1 MSKSFILFS
10 ILVGFMI
17 CACSDKDSSVEPG
30 CACDVEFIESIAAMD
45 WGNDT
50 TFVFGHKTPD
60 VDAVTS
66 SLAYAALM
74 RSMGHN
80 AVAKVSSPVNRE
92 TELVA
97 ERLGFKVPELMTSV
111 PSGTRL
117 ILTDHAEYAQ
127 SVDGARDAKI
137 LQIID
142 HHTPGDIEDA
152 DSSIYVRRDYYGST
166 CTVIRHLYEE
176 AEVKLDDEVAKIL
189 LAGIL
194 SDTRNLTK
202 SNTTR
207 ADTLIL
213 KELQEKIGLSTDT
226 LEKLFKDMSEVAHDY
241 SGMSAEEIFLVDYKD
256 YDMGDFAMGI
266 ASIIWYDESSK
277 EDLFKQLFDV
287 MPKIASEKERDILFA
302 KVDVFKPNTDPE
314 TMDEMPDLSVGSYIL
329 YYGKEGLEDKAKE
342 IAEAAFGKSV
352 EEGICYS
359 AEKLSRKTDMVPMLT
374 EVVKQLEPK

>member
-1 MSKSFILFS
+1 
-10 ILVGFMI
+10 MI
-17 CACSDKDSSVEPG
+17 CACSDKDSSVESG
-30 CACDVEFIESIAAMD
+30 CACDTEFIDSIAAMD
-45 WGNDT
+45 WGDDT

-66 SLAYAALM
+66 ALAYAALM

-97 ERLGFKVPELMTSV
+97 ERLGFKIPEQMTSV

-142 HHTPGDIEDA
+142 HHTPGDIEEA
-152 DSSIYVRRDYYGST
+152 DSSIYVRREYYGST
-166 CTVIRHLYEE
+166 CTIIWHLYKE
-176 AEVKLDDEVAKIL
+176 AEVEVDDEIARIL

-213 KELQEKIGLSTDT
+213 QELQKKLGLSTDSI
-226 LEKLFKDMSEVAHDY
+226 EKLFKDMSEVAHDY
-241 SGMSAEEIFLVDYKD
+241 SGMSDEEIFLVDYKD
-256 YDMGDFAMGI
+256 YDMGGFAMGI
-266 ASIIWYDESSK
+266 ASNSWYDESSK
-277 EDLFKQLFDV
+277 EDFFKQLLDV
-287 MPKIASEKERDILFA
+287 MPKIASEKKRDILFA
-302 KVDVFKPNTDPE
+302 KV
-314 TMDEMPDLSVGSYIL
+314 M
-329 YYGKEGLEDKAKE
+329 
-342 IAEAAFGKSV
+342 
-352 EEGICYS
+352 
-359 AEKLSRKTDMVPMLT
+359 
-374 EVVKQLEPK
+374 